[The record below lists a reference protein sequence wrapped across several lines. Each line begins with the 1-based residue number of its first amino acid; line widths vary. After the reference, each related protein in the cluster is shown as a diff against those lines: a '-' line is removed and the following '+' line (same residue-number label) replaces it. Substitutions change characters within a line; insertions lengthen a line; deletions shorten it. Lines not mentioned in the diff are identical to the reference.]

1 MKKLYERV
9 NVFRS
14 KNAGPFF
21 ITVDI
26 IFNTEEEFKKVFE
39 LKLIDQS
46 VIAKS
51 YGLKKDSV
59 KIYYF
64 PVALAVKVVFPRQIS
79 SGAPGDRDVYG
90 AQQAGLLENIL

>member
-1 MKKLYERV
+1 MKKLYERAD
-9 NVFRS
+9 VFRS

-21 ITVDI
+21 ITIDI
-26 IFNTEEEFKKVFE
+26 IFNTEDDFE
-39 LKLIDQS
+39 RALNTKQIDQS

-64 PVALAVKVVFPRQIS
+64 SAALAVKVVFPRQIS